1 VFYEVKEALAEKLN
15 DLVSLEDIT
24 ARKKTLYSIY
34 NTMRKKG
41 ISFDE
46 IMDMYA
52 YKIIVPKRIDCYV
65 ALGKVHELYKPIP
78 QKFKEYIATP
88 KANGYRSLH
97 TVVLGPYN

>member
-1 VFYEVKEALAEKLN
+1 SRYHILEEKVKKAEQQKETVFYEVKEALAEKLN
-15 DLVSLEDIT
+15 DLVSIEDIK

-34 NTMRKKG
+34 NKMRKQG

-65 ALGKVHELYKPIP
+65 ALG
-78 QKFKEYIATP
+78 
-88 KANGYRSLH
+88 
-97 TVVLGPYN
+97 